1 MNLLVD
7 TGPDLRQQMLL
18 SQTTRIDAVLF
29 THAHSDHLVG
39 LDDVRP
45 FNFMQR
51 RQMPLYGSANTLNA
65 IRRMFAYA
73 FDKEPY
79 PGAPMLETIEL
90 DVTEPFEVS
99 GTIITP
105 LPVEHAG
112 MPTIGFRI
120 GGLSYITDAKSVPES
135 TRELIADSEVLVLN
149 ALRTETH
156 HSHMTIDEALALVA
170 EVRPKRAYFTHISHQ
185 LGLHKVVSRN
195 LPPQVALAYDGL
207 RVEV

>member
-18 SQTTRIDAVLF
+18 SRTTHIDAVLF

-51 RQMPLYGSANTLNA
+51 RHMPLYGSANTLSA

-73 FDKEPY
+73 FDEQPY

-90 DVTEPFEVS
+90 DVNEPFDVN
-99 GTIITP
+99 GTKIIP

-120 GGLSYITDAKSVPES
+120 GGLSYVTDAKSVPES
-135 TRELIADSEVLVLN
+135 TRELIMYSDVLVLN

-156 HSHMTIDEALALVA
+156 HSHMTLDEALALVA
-170 EVRPKRAYFTHISHQ
+170 EVQPKRAYLTHISHQ
-185 LGLHKVVSRN
+185 LGSHGPVSRH
-195 LPPQVALAYDGL
+195 LPSHVALAYDGL
-207 RVEV
+207 CVEV